1 MNVVLYQ
8 RNFSAV
14 LGSQPLKLTPVRYS
28 FAAMGGPLQ
37 ATIQAE
43 GDEAS
48 LWGLVELLRS
58 PVEIISDNGSC
69 LWWGYISAVNLQMGD
84 IRVGVNLDDMANN
97 IAVAYTI
104 TGSDGKSRQTTAWLA
119 DTDSEADYGVKEILQ
134 TCSGSSADHA
144 LAAQA
149 MYLAQKRYPAP
160 TIQWGG
166 GGSGEDSGTI
176 TCRGWWSTLNWKY
189 ASVPTRL
196 AFEYSNGGANYNLGA
211 GVGKIAQLVTITDTN
226 LFQVS
231 VQLRK
236 VGSPAEDVR
245 VALCSEDGSNPGTE
259 LGYGTIAAST
269 IATDYA
275 WCTVT
280 LNAAVAATGRLY
292 IVVSTSQNDV
302 SNCYQVLIGSGYDL
316 GVFHIYQSA
325 WSEVANSDLCFR
337 LYADDYVET
346 SQQARSIATAF
357 GQFITGVDLQVS
369 SGVTCESYRDGD
381 ATALYEAEQLLTMGT
396 SNNRR
401 MLAWVDRNRV
411 LRVYEEPTSS
421 NPYFLL
427 RDGSLSTPFDTP
439 LRRENCPVACWAR
452 LRDVIPNSVDVSK
465 LIDPTLVFIEENEY
479 DVETDTLTPTPR
491 GMVNPFDLA
500 RVKDG

>member
-37 ATIQAE
+37 ATIKAE

-58 PVEIISDNGSC
+58 PIEIISDNGAC

-104 TGSDGKSRQTTAWLA
+104 TGDDGKSRQTTAWLA
-119 DTDSEADYGVKEILQ
+119 DAESEAEYGIKELLQ

-166 GGSGEDSGTI
+166 GGGGEDSGTI
-176 TCRGWWSTLNWKY
+176 TCKGWWSTLGWKY
-189 ASVPTRL
+189 
-196 AFEYSNGGANYNLGA
+196 YANANTTPVDTA
-211 GVGKIAQLVTITDTN
+211 AQ
-226 LFQVS
+226 
-231 VQLRK
+231 
-236 VGSPAEDVR
+236 
-245 VALCSEDGSNPGTE
+245 VAA
-259 LGYGTIAAST
+259 IAAS
-269 IATDYA
+269 
-275 WCTVT
+275 
-280 LNAAVAATGRLY
+280 
-292 IVVSTSQNDV
+292 
-302 SNCYQVLIGSGYDL
+302 
-316 GVFHIYQSA
+316 H
-325 WSEVANSDLCFR
+325 
-337 LYADDYVET
+337 
-346 SQQARSIATAF
+346 
-357 GQFITGVDLQVS
+357 GQFIASTDQDVT
-369 SGVTCESYRDGD
+369 SGISISPYRDGD

-401 MLAWVDRNRV
+401 MLAWVDRSRV

-439 LRRENCPVACWAR
+439 LRRETCPVACWAR

-465 LIDPTLVFIEENEY
+465 LVDPTLVFVEEIEY
-479 DVETDTLTPTPR
+479 DVANDTLTPTPR
-491 GMVNPFDLA
+491 GALNPFDLM
-500 RVKDG
+500 RIKDG